1 MDKTIRSLITSLTK
15 SAPRAL
21 ALVVVI
27 SGCVNR
33 AASEAMLEKRADY
46 DGAAKQEAE
55 ELKLSSGPALQET
68 VGAPVRTAPKIAH
81 IWIFPHETSSKEY
94 FWGGWISVVVEGDK
108 WNVDKPLGLLPE
120 RPALAA
126 PQPAQIEAINP
137 SSAREEQ

>member
-15 SAPRAL
+15 AAAWAL
-21 ALVVVI
+21 AVAVLI

-33 AASEAMLEKRADY
+33 AASETMLEKRADY
-46 DGAAKQEAE
+46 EGAATQEAE
-55 ELKLSSGPALQET
+55 ELKLSSGPALDV
-68 VGAPVRTAPKIAH
+68 VGVRPARTAPKIAH

-126 PQPAQIEAINP
+126 PQPAQPEAINP
-137 SSAREEQ
+137 NSAREEQ